1 MIKSFSLMVAAS
13 LSAVAS
19 ANEIAVSDV
28 TLTQSDSRL
37 VTVSYKLGSKPAIVT
52 VDFLTNG
59 VSIGEENFSNISGDV
74 NCLVTE
80 TEGARTIK
88 WQPRNSWRSEEHTSE
103 LQSR

>member
-59 VSIGEENFSNISGDV
+59 VSIGEENFSNISWGCKLPCDG
-74 NCLVTE
+74 NGRYSYNQMAASQFL
-80 TEGARTIK
+80 ARLHK
-88 WQPRNSWRSEEHTSE
+88 RMFFR
-103 LQSR
+103 

>member
-59 VSIGEENFSNISGDV
+59 VSIGEEMKHLIFFSPKSINSGLSSLHLSNLISH
-74 NCLVTE
+74 L
-80 TEGARTIK
+80 A
-88 WQPRNSWRSEEHTSE
+88 
-103 LQSR
+103 